1 MKNHFG
7 KCALCGKECEL
18 TFEHVPPRA
27 AFNSTPT
34 RPVSENEIFKEEVIN
49 DKERMPWD
57 TEGLKYQNQQQGM
70 GRYSLCHECNNNT
83 GSWYG
88 DAYITFARTCSY
100 CNKKPHT
107 GRP

>member
-27 AFNSTPT
+27 AFNSTPA
-34 RPVSENEIFKEEVIN
+34 RPVSGNEIFKEEVIN

-70 GRYSLCHECNNNT
+70 ADIVCARNV
-83 GSWYG
+83 
-88 DAYITFARTCSY
+88 ITTLVVGMVMHISHL
-100 CNKKPHT
+100 PVLLILQ
-107 GRP
+107 